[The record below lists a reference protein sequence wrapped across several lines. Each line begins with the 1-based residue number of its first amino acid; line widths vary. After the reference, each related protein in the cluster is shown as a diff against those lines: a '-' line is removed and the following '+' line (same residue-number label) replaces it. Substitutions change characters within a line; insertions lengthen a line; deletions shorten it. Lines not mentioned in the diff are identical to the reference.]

1 VPAYDSPAAPSVDDI
16 GILAQLLPDRGKTK
30 FLRGVAILFLAF
42 GGLGSLSVLWDVF
55 TELHAR
61 HSWPVA
67 DGFISSREI
76 KSNKGRPGNTTR
88 GTRYWMEYEVRFA
101 VPAAQCLTG
110 TISSDV
116 LDPFPC
122 WGTVRTG
129 ATGSWTT
136 VSGWAPRHPLNSPAQ
151 ILHDPQGPNVK
162 IADESPWLVYPWNS
176 IVVIFTWVAC
186 FSTMLNVIQRR
197 LRFLETL
204 AEDYTAAA
212 PQSPKSARDDLIDLR
227 LS

>member
-1 VPAYDSPAAPSVDDI
+1 MPGYDNPAVPPVNDI

-30 FLRGVAILFLAF
+30 FLRGVAILFLAI
-42 GGLGSLSVLWDVF
+42 GGLGSLLVLWDAF
-55 TELHAR
+55 TEFHAR
-61 HSWPVA
+61 QSWPVA
-67 DGFISSREI
+67 DGFISSLQI

-101 VPAAQCLTG
+101 VPVGECLTG
-110 TISSDV
+110 TISSDAGE
-116 LDPFPC
+116 PFPC
-122 WGTVRTG
+122 WGTLSTRT
-129 ATGSWTT
+129 TRSWST
-136 VSGWAPRHPLNSPAQ
+136 VSAWALRHPLNSAVR

-162 IADESPWLVYPWNS
+162 IADESPWLVYSWDS
-176 IVVIFTWVAC
+176 IVTIFAWVAF

-204 AEDYTAAA
+204 PEDYSAAG
-212 PQSPKSARDDLIDLR
+212 PQSPKPARDDLIDLE